1 MLFVKNSFANL
12 YGFMVE
18 IVNNP
23 LLYLKLIN
31 YNAPNKSI
39 RDITRFKKYK
49 CIHNQYSYRYF
60 DLIYILDLKKLIV
73 RGSEFIF
80 INVTYGV

>member
-1 MLFVKNSFANL
+1 
-12 YGFMVE
+12 MVE

-39 RDITRFKKYK
+39 RDITRFKKY
-49 CIHNQYSYRYF
+49 F
-60 DLIYILDLKKLIV
+60 DLIYILDLKNLIV